1 MRQPKRGVLRH
12 GKLENLW
19 ISRGFPVLEP
29 KPFPALRLPKMGGG
43 LRMGFEIF
51 TKLARPR
58 VREAKNCSG
67 RTRKPLSKVSLK

>member
-43 LRMGFEIF
+43 YAWGLKYSRNSRGPGFVKPKIAQEGPVNLSLR
-51 TKLARPR
+51 
-58 VREAKNCSG
+58 
-67 RTRKPLSKVSLK
+67 